1 MTNDTVRG
9 YVILAMRNLNYKGE
23 DIEKVIDEL
32 HYIFDT
38 TDESQAEKVYND
50 PFKYEKK
57 EVREQ
62 LKKDNNE
69 N

>member
-1 MTNDTVRG
+1 MTNDAVRG
-9 YVILAMRNLNYKGE
+9 YIILAMRNLNYKGE
-23 DIEKVIDEL
+23 DIEKVVDEL

-38 TDESQAEKVYND
+38 TTEQQAEEVYND

-62 LKKDNNE
+62 MKKETNE